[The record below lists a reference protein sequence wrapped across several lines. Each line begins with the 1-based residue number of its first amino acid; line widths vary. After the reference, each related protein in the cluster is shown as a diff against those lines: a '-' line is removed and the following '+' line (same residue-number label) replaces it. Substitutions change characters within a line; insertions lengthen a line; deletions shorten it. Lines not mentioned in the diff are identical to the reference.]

1 MSEQGNSFQI
11 GTSVET
17 MQDVRVLCGRNPDES
32 SFQEFTEVV
41 GADGA
46 GQPIEAG
53 LPIAAWKW
61 GLLTQAH
68 FDELRNL
75 ASGASA
81 SVYIRT
87 RTNEGAPHYRYKTF
101 AATVKRPKAGSQPG
115 ELRKAVVLEFVNL
128 VEQ

>member
-1 MSEQGNSFQI
+1 MPPPWRARVPPQAFRPALGHKPARSESG
-11 GTSVET
+11 
-17 MQDVRVLCGRNPDES
+17 
-32 SFQEFTEVV
+32 
-41 GADGA
+41 
-46 GQPIEAG
+46 PIEAG